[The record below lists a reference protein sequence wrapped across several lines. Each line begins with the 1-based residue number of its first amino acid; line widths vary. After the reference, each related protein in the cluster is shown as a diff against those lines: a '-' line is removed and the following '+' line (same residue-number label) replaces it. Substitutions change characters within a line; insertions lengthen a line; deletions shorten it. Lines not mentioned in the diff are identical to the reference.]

1 MHLRLKSVVAS
12 LVTTGIVAGMLGFI
26 VPVAQAATPPFEPD
40 PNTRGA
46 VTFYDAAGNVV
57 TGGNISDSPMTAY
70 AQASAR
76 GRTSDNTATLFG
88 YAAQP
93 GVNTLAWTHGE
104 QMSAGNTFPVT
115 GAPANIASSPNPTV
129 AGAPGELSLAQL
141 QTDFPSTDPTTPG
154 VYQIRIVTSGVGG
167 ADTQYFRADIQI
179 TGSTWTQIFPVAVQN
194 TTTTLSV
201 APPSPQPSGTN
212 VSMTAAVSPSSAV
225 GSVQFK
231 DGGAN
236 LGPAV
241 SVTAGTASMST
252 TALAVGSHNLSAV
265 FAPTDPTAFTTSTSN
280 TVPYAITAGVPPFE
294 PDPNTRG
301 CVTFYDASGNVVT
314 GGNISDSPMTAYAQ
328 AANQGR
334 PADNTATLF
343 GFAAQPGVNT
353 LAWTHGEQMS
363 AGNAY
368 PVTGAPA
375 NIAGSPNPTVAGAPG
390 ELSLAQLQTDFP
402 STDPATPG
410 VYQIRIVTSG
420 VGGADTQYFRADIK
434 ITGSTWTQIW
444 CGSTTTALTVSP
456 PSPQTAGTTVN
467 LTATVTPSTV
477 TGTVQFK
484 DGSTNIGAPVPVVG
498 GVATT
503 STNTL
508 AVGSHNLYAFFS
520 PGDTAGT
527 APSAS
532 NVVPY
537 TITAPPSADLSITKT
552 APTTATVS
560 SPLAYTIVA
569 KNNGPAAATG
579 VTVTDTLPAGVTF
592 VSATSSQG
600 TCTNASGTVTCT
612 VGNLASGASATITIN
627 VTTPA

>member
-1 MHLRLKSVVAS
+1 MYIRQRRALAGVVSVSMLVGS
-12 LVTTGIVAGMLGFI
+12 LLAI
-26 VPVAQAATPPFEPD
+26 VPPAHAAPPTFGPD
-40 PNTRGA
+40 PNTRGDI
-46 VTFYDAAGNVV
+46 TFNDASGNVV
-57 TGGNISDSPMTAY
+57 TGGNISASPMVAY
-70 AQASAR
+70 IQTSSR
-76 GRTSDNTATLFG
+76 GRTVDNTATLFG

-154 VYQIRIVTSGVGG
+154 VYQIRIVTSGTGG

-265 FAPTDPTAFTTSTSN
+265 FTPTDPTAFTTSTSN

-343 GFAAQPGVNT
+343 GYAAQPGV
-353 LAWTHGEQMS
+353 
-363 AGNAY
+363 
-368 PVTGAPA
+368 
-375 NIAGSPNPTVAGAPG
+375 
-390 ELSLAQLQTDFP
+390 
-402 STDPATPG
+402 
-410 VYQIRIVTSG
+410 
-420 VGGADTQYFRADIK
+420 K
-434 ITGSTWTQIW
+434 
-444 CGSTTTALTVSP
+444 
-456 PSPQTAGTTVN
+456 
-467 LTATVTPSTV
+467 
-477 TGTVQFK
+477 
-484 DGSTNIGAPVPVVG
+484 
-498 GVATT
+498 
-503 STNTL
+503 
-508 AVGSHNLYAFFS
+508 
-520 PGDTAGT
+520 
-527 APSAS
+527 
-532 NVVPY
+532 
-537 TITAPPSADLSITKT
+537 
-552 APTTATVS
+552 
-560 SPLAYTIVA
+560 
-569 KNNGPAAATG
+569 
-579 VTVTDTLPAGVTF
+579 
-592 VSATSSQG
+592 
-600 TCTNASGTVTCT
+600 
-612 VGNLASGASATITIN
+612 
-627 VTTPA
+627 